1 MREGKEFYLSAF
13 CQEKQ
18 WVAGEN
24 KSISE
29 AGQWGGRHS
38 GHDTDQEVPK
48 VRACTSQE
56 GQSRRERAMQWRED
70 PPAE

>member
-38 GHDTDQEVPK
+38 GHDTDQEVYKLNKNLVYFIINP
-48 VRACTSQE
+48 RS
-56 GQSRRERAMQWRED
+56 
-70 PPAE
+70 

>member
-1 MREGKEFYLSAF
+1 MREGREFYLSAF

-38 GHDTDQEVPK
+38 GDDTDQEVAK
-48 VRACTSQE
+48 VSLHKPRGTKQKRKSNAVARGPTS
-56 GQSRRERAMQWRED
+56 
-70 PPAE
+70 

>member
-18 WVAGEN
+18 WVAGGN
-24 KSISE
+24 NSIPE
-29 AGQWGGRHS
+29 AGQGGGRHS
-38 GHDTDQEVPK
+38 RDDTDQEVAK

-56 GQSRRERAMQWRED
+56 GHSRRERAMQWREA